1 MTHWKR
7 YVDDTIA
14 VIKLTSTENVPP
26 TLNNFLITFT
36 YKLEQKRKI
45 KFLDVFLIIYKYIYY
60 IYYIYIYI
68 YFQDNDTQLKKDSF

>member
-7 YVDDTIA
+7 YVDDTIV

-45 KFLDVFLIIYKYIYY
+45 KFLDVFLIICKYIYY
-60 IYYIYIYI
+60 IYYNIYI
-68 YFQDNDTQLKKDSF
+68 YFQDNDTQLKNDSF